1 MVSARLSASATKKP
15 VSHHPMVIL
24 MLFSPRQSNPP
35 RLYPLARIGSTS
47 YIDESHGIVL
57 RRKSLILKND

>member
-1 MVSARLSASATKKP
+1 MVSARLSVSATKKP
-15 VSHHPMVIL
+15 VVCHPMVIL

-47 YIDESHGIVL
+47 MSRTELYSGGKAL
-57 RRKSLILKND
+57 F